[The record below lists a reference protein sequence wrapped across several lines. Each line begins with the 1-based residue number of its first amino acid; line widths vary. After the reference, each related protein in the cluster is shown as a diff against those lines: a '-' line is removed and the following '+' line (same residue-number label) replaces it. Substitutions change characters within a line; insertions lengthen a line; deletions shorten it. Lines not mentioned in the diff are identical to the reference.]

1 MEKSIESIWKQG
13 FLDNNAMVAP
23 KLNNLYNQKSIHIID
38 KFKRMFKI
46 NLNALIIFSFL
57 VLPLSFLVKIPVMGV
72 LMFILLNVIVLVN
85 KKVFKGLNK
94 IDKNVSSYQ
103 YLKSFDEWMQ
113 AQIVL
118 NMKMSRFIY
127 PYVFIAMVSGFW
139 FSSSIRESLN
149 RIFGNYQPYMLYE
162 IPVYWV
168 LVILLKTITLGI
180 FGGRINKW
188 DLNLV
193 YGRIMKKLAELIA
206 DMEDLKNIK
215 N

>member
-113 AQIVL
+113 AQILL

-168 LVILLKTITLGI
+168 LVILLITITLGI
-180 FGGRINKW
+180 FGGRIYKW